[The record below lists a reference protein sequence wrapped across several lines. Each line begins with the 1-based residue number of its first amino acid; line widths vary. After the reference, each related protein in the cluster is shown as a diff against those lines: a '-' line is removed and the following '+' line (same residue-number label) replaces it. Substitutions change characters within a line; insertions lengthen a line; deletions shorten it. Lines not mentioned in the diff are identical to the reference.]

1 MPLNSDFVDSARSY
15 MGTKWRHQGRSRMG
29 VDCVGLV
36 ILSLADIGVEVPDM
50 QGYRRHPDPI
60 FVEHI
65 RNNSVPAFGPL
76 PGTLGIFRDGTQ
88 PCHVGI
94 FATMHDQVSLIHA
107 YAGTGKVMEEVFIH
121 DWPRKLVEVRALV
134 GLDYI

>member
-1 MPLNSDFVDSARSY
+1 MPNSDDFIATARSY
-15 MGTKWRHQGRSRMG
+15 LGVKWRHQGRNRMG

-36 ILSLADIGVEVPDM
+36 LCSLSELGVPAPDM
-50 QGYRRHPDPI
+50 QGYRRTPDPI

-65 RNNSVPAFGPL
+65 RNNSLPADGPL

-94 FATMHDQVSLIHA
+94 FATMHGEVSLIHA
-107 YAGTGKVMEEVFIH
+107 YAGTGLVMEEVFIH
-121 DWPRKLVEVRALV
+121 DWPRKLVEVRAMI

>member
-1 MPLNSDFVDSARSY
+1 MPNNNDFIESARSY
-15 MGTKWRHQGRSRMG
+15 MGVKWRHQGRNRMG

-36 ILSLADIGVEVPDM
+36 ICALADIGVEVPDM
-50 QGYRRHPDPI
+50 QGYRRSPDPI

-65 RNNSVPAFGPL
+65 RNNSAAAIGPV

-94 FATMHDQVSLIHA
+94 FGTLHGQVSLIHA
-107 YAGTGKVMEEVFIH
+107 YTGTGKVMEEVFMH
-121 DWPRKLVEVRALV
+121 DWPNKLVETRALL
-134 GLDYI
+134 GIDYL

>member
-1 MPLNSDFVDSARSY
+1 
-15 MGTKWRHQGRSRMG
+15 MG

-36 ILSLADIGVEVPDM
+36 LCAGADIGLDLPDM
-50 QGYRRHPDPI
+50 QGYRRTPDLI

-65 RNNSVPAFGPL
+65 RNNSLPAEGPL

-107 YAGTGKVMEEVFIH
+107 YAGTGLVMEEVFIH
-121 DWPRKLVEVRALV
+121 DWPRKLVEVRALA
-134 GLDYI
+134 GIEYL